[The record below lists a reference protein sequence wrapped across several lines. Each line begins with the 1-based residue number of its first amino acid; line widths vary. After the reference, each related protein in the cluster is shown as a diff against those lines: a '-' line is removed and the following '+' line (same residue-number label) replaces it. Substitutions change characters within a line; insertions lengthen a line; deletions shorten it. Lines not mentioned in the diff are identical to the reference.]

1 MYIKLT
7 STVMT
12 INHNLC
18 GTAPRARCGNSRTSQ
33 SRHHKNHR
41 RINSSTLAI
50 GGLSEC
56 DFKIQKLLLSAP
68 KYSPI
73 RQDCL
78 RFWLDNNNF

>member
-1 MYIKLT
+1 MYFPKYQRGRGVSNPTPLPT
-7 STVMT
+7 P
-12 INHNLC
+12 
-18 GTAPRARCGNSRTSQ
+18 GFRCGNSRTSQ
-33 SRHHKNHR
+33 SRLHKNHR

-56 DFKIQKLLLSAP
+56 DFKIQKLLLSTP